1 MNHKDYLTILK
12 LMNMRK
18 LLVYLVACLSIS
30 FVFTS
35 CEKED
40 ESFDENLL
48 IGKWKNMI
56 PENQEN
62 VVAGKF
68 LYVKFFND
76 LDPALDGYKRGYEW
90 DESDVDITEAD
101 AQWFSWHLDKSELT
115 QIHDQETKS
124 VPKVYK
130 ITELTTTTLKYER
143 TIEEVTDYFYFTKVS
158 E

>member
-1 MNHKDYLTILK
+1 
-12 LMNMRK
+12 MRK
-18 LLVYLVACLSIS
+18 LLVCFVACLSIA

-40 ESFDENLL
+40 ETFDETLL

-56 PENQEN
+56 PANQEN

-90 DESDVDITEAD
+90 DESDNVTEDFAL
-101 AQWFSWHLDKSELT
+101 WFSWHLDKSELT
-115 QIHDQETKS
+115 LIHDQQRKGI
-124 VPKVYK
+124 PKVYK

-143 TIEEVTDYFYFTKVS
+143 TIEGTTDYFYFTKVS